1 MMNSTPAGKTLTH
14 EGRVAVVTGAGRGIG
29 QAICRGMAER
39 GATVVAVDVGDLGE
53 TECIVRA
60 AQRDWLGIHADVS
73 SPEDTRRVTN
83 AVQER
88 FGHCDILVNN
98 AGIFPLHSW
107 DQVDYETWRKVLAV
121 NLDSHFLMCQALV
134 PLMKLGGWS
143 RIVNITSGSLLNAGA
158 RMTAYKA
165 SKAGVIGFTRGLAA
179 DVGEYGI
186 TVNAVGPALTRTPGV
201 LESGHADLLQGST
214 QRLIIKR
221 IPEPD
226 DVVGTVLFLTSDDSY
241 FVTGQTIMANGGGGF
256 I

>member
-1 MMNSTPAGKTLTH
+1 M
-14 EGRVAVVTGAGRGIG
+14 
-29 QAICRGMAER
+29 
-39 GATVVAVDVGDLGE
+39 VVAVDIGDLSE
-53 TECIVRA
+53 TERIVRS
-60 AQRDWLGIHADVS
+60 AQRDWLGLHADVAA
-73 SPEDTRRVTN
+73 PEDTRRVAN

-98 AGIFPLHSW
+98 AGTFPLQSW
-107 DQVDYETWRKVLAV
+107 DQVDYAAWRQVLSV
-121 NLDSHFLMCQALV
+121 NLDSQFLMCHALI
-134 PLMKLGGWS
+134 PLMKLGGWG
-143 RIVNITSGSLLNAGA
+143 RIVNITSGSLLSAGA
-158 RMTAYKA
+158 GLTAYKA

-201 LESGHADLLQGST
+201 LASGLDALLQGST

-256 I
+256 L